1 LYTDNLNY
9 MKARVPRRGPCFS
22 FILFDK
28 MKIAIQ
34 GETGSFHEVA
44 ARQYFNYDE
53 IEIIP
58 CSTFDLELN
67 ILQKGEVDFAVMAI
81 ENARSGSILYN
92 YTLLRESGMKILGE
106 HNLRIKQNLMAL
118 PDQKINDIKE
128 IRSHPIALAQCM
140 TFLNQFPDI
149 TLIESDDTAGSAK
162 QISEKHIHGVA
173 AIAAS
178 HAAEIYGLEI
188 LAAGIET
195 YKQNYT
201 RFLVVGN
208 EEKGNT
214 RGNKV
219 SICFSTGHKPG
230 SLAKIL
236 VKLAEMD
243 INLTKIQS
251 VPRLNGEWEYMFYL
265 DLELN
270 KNTKSDIIKRILDKY
285 TSNLEI
291 LGVYF
296 KGDMLYDS

>member
-1 LYTDNLNY
+1 
-9 MKARVPRRGPCFS
+9 
-22 FILFDK
+22 

-44 ARQYFNYDE
+44 ARQYYNFDE
-53 IEIIP
+53 IEIVP

-67 ILQKGEVDFAVMAI
+67 ILRGGEADFAVMAI

-92 YTLLRESGMKILGE
+92 YTLLRESGLKILGE

-118 PDQKINDIKE
+118 PNQKITDIKE
-128 IRSHPIALAQCM
+128 IRTHPVAIAQCM
-140 TFLNQFPDI
+140 AFLNQFPGI
-149 TLIESDDTAGSAK
+149 TLIESDDTAGSAR
-162 QISEKHIHGVA
+162 QISESRVKGVA
-173 AIAAS
+173 AIAPS

-188 LAAGIET
+188 IAPGIET

-201 RFLVVGN
+201 RFLVVGE

-230 SLAKIL
+230 SLAKVL
-236 VKLAEMD
+236 VKLAELD
-243 INLTKIQS
+243 INLSKIQS

-270 KNTKSDIIKRILDKY
+270 KNTKSEIIQRVLEKY